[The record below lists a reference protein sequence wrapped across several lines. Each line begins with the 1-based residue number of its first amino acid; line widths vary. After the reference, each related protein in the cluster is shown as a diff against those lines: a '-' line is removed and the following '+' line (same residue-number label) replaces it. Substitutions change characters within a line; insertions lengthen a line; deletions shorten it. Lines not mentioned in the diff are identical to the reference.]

1 MKSLIIANICFLLA
15 SCDLSFPKKDERLDA
30 LNDMQQTDADFADM
44 AREQGYQKAFLAFTE
59 DEAVLLRDNFLPIIG
74 ADAVQYITNINDSS
88 FRMTWEPH
96 GGDVSGAG
104 DMGFTFGVYEM
115 QTDAE
120 RQSGTYVTIWRKQ
133 KDGTWKYILN
143 ADTQGATAP
152 LGQAD

>member
-74 ADAVQYITNINDSS
+74 ADAVQ
-88 FRMTWEPH
+88 
-96 GGDVSGAG
+96 
-104 DMGFTFGVYEM
+104 
-115 QTDAE
+115 
-120 RQSGTYVTIWRKQ
+120 
-133 KDGTWKYILN
+133 
-143 ADTQGATAP
+143 
-152 LGQAD
+152 

>member
-1 MKSLIIANICFLLA
+1 MKSLIIANICFLLV

-74 ADAVQYITNINDSS
+74 ADAVQYIININDSS